1 MIPSDHFVRFY
12 NEVFKFL
19 DSRNGLEKYYQTISA
34 HQEFHCLKDF
44 SEKGLQGVYDYYQK
58 IYKEENCV
66 GRVELQG
73 HLLLLEMT
81 KCPSLSKALNND
93 AGACKKY
100 CLHCPGWTKPLY
112 TKAGL
117 YQIYD
122 LMGLDNPACVEWI
135 SDDLPTIQAK
145 FRELLQT
152 RPREDFIINFEYRG

>member
-1 MIPSDHFVRFY
+1 M
-12 NEVFKFL
+12 
-19 DSRNGLEKYYQTISA
+19 
-34 HQEFHCLKDF
+34 
-44 SEKGLQGVYDYYQK
+44 
-58 IYKEENCV
+58 
-66 GRVELQG
+66 GRVELQD

-145 FRELLQT
+145 FRELLQR
-152 RPREDFIINFEYRG
+152 RPREDFIINFEYQG